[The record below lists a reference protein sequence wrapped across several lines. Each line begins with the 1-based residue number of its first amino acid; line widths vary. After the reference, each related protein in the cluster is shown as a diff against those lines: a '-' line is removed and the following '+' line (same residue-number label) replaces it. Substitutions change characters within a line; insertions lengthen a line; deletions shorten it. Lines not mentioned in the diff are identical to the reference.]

1 MPEDLLIINISGL
14 LQVNQQPVKGLHMKS
29 TPSIENAWLYIKEG
43 KIDSYG
49 KMPIEKATQNL
60 KNVIDASGCF
70 VLPAWCDSHSHI
82 VYAGSREGEFRDR
95 LHGMTYEEIASRGG
109 GILNSAKLL
118 RETAEDDLVQSAMA
132 RLDVVMKQ
140 GTGAIEIKSGYGLDV
155 RSELKM
161 LRVIRKLKTL
171 SPLTIKSTFLGAHA
185 FPPEFKNDKKKYISL
200 IVEEMLPQIAEEKLA
215 DFCDVFCEDGYFTR
229 DETIYILESAL
240 NYGLKPKV
248 HANQLNKSGGIQAGV
263 AVNAISVDHLEYT
276 GPEEIALLQQSNTIA
291 TLLPGAQFF
300 LQLPAPPART
310 MIDAGLQ
317 VAVASDYNPGSSP
330 SGNMHLMMALC
341 SILYKMT
348 PEESLN
354 AITIN
359 GAAAMQ
365 VENELG
371 SISAG
376 KKANILI
383 TKPIPSLAFLPYS
396 FGSNLVKTV
405 IINGMVM
412 SSH

>member
-14 LQVNQQPVKGLHMKS
+14 LQVDQQPVKGLQMKS
-29 TPSIENAWLYIKEG
+29 IPAIENAWLYIKEG
-43 KIDSYG
+43 KIGSFG
-49 KMPIEKATQNL
+49 KMPVDNALQYT
-60 KNVIDASGCF
+60 KNVIDASNCF
-70 VLPAWCDSHSHI
+70 VFPAWCDSHSHI

-95 LHGMTYEEIASRGG
+95 LHGLTYEQIASRGG

-118 RETAEDDLVQSAMA
+118 RETSEEELTESALL
-132 RLDVVMKQ
+132 RLNEVMNQ

-155 RSELKM
+155 KSELKM

-185 FPPEFKNDKKKYISL
+185 VPPEYKSDKKKYIAV
-200 IVEEMLPQIAEEKLA
+200 IVEEMLPQVAEEKLA
-215 DFCDVFCEDGYFTR
+215 DFCDVFCEEGYFTS

-240 NYGLKPKV
+240 KYGLKPKV

-300 LQLPAPPART
+300 LQLPSPPART

-354 AITIN
+354 AVTIN

-365 VENELG
+365 MENELG
-371 SISAG
+371 SITIG
-376 KKANILI
+376 KKANIII

-405 IINGMVM
+405 IINGRIM
-412 SSH
+412 STH